1 MNPKNFVEMVADV
14 QMPSVFNPYVDV
26 CPIHDREDAPDR
38 RRANLEQFLDAAVEA
53 PQLSWWI
60 GRDLGYRG
68 GRRTGIA
75 LTDEVQL
82 DRLAEAYSGKLNLRK
97 ATHGPVVAE
106 RTASVFW
113 DMIGRLNMSVFTW
126 NVFPLHPH
134 EDGRPLSNRCHT
146 NRERAR
152 VAPILKELVD
162 RMKPSQVI
170 AIGNDA
176 ESGLGDLGLSCL
188 KVRHPSYGGIS
199 EFRAG
204 VAASHGLQELEDSSK
219 QLDLL

>member
-1 MNPKNFVEMVADV
+1 MNPKSFVEMVADV
-14 QMPSVFNPYVDV
+14 RMPSVFNPYVDV
-26 CPIHDREDAPDR
+26 CPIHDRTDAPER
-38 RRANLEQFLDAAVEA
+38 RRANLEQFLHAALEA
-53 PQLSWWI
+53 PELSVWI

-75 LTDEVQL
+75 LTDEVHL
-82 DRLAEAYSGKLNLRK
+82 DRLITIYSGKLQLRK

-113 DMIGRLNMSVFTW
+113 DMIGRLKMSVFTW

-134 EDGRPLSNRCHT
+134 EDGRPLTNRCHT
-146 NRERAR
+146 RRERAQA
-152 VAPILKELVD
+152 APILKELLHLL
-162 RMKPSQVI
+162 KPSQVV

-176 ESGLGDLGLSCL
+176 EAGLGDLGLSCL

-204 VAASHGLQELEDSSK
+204 VASSHGLDEKMDFST
-219 QLDLL
+219 QLNLI